1 MERGEDLSQIPSEK
15 GYLETDGSEAQPS
28 LAEAEAMTDL
38 SLATHGAGR
47 LASPSQRAQTRL
59 FALPICIPS
68 PEIEPNQGPRR
79 ESWRHAE
86 VLLMC
91 SG

>member
-68 PEIEPNQGPRR
+68 PEMSLIKGPAERAGATRR
-79 ESWRHAE
+79 FY
-86 VLLMC
+86 
-91 SG
+91 